1 MNNKNEIFK
10 FIFSGVFIIIAMLM
24 IFFNWFRN
32 RINSTI
38 IILLIIA
45 FIPWLVN
52 YIKSLEAFGMKV
64 DLLSNEKKDKIDEE
78 IEKISKNAIKE
89 EKIISSNTIIDKNQ
103 PIGSEKN
110 PLLIESME
118 LIARTSNPVEK
129 MVLIRYEIEK
139 EIKILCRVNN
149 IQTYQQSIRKM
160 IEELRK
166 NKIIDNIVANL
177 LLDIWPV
184 LNKAVHSEIKNID
197 ANDIDWVIDKGS
209 ALVMHLEIISKDPSK
224 YWMIPFNN

>member
-1 MNNKNEIFK
+1 
-10 FIFSGVFIIIAMLM
+10 MLM

-89 EKIISSNTIIDKNQ
+89 EKIMSKNFCSHTSDSDCCMIS
-103 PIGSEKN
+103 
-110 PLLIESME
+110 
-118 LIARTSNPVEK
+118 
-129 MVLIRYEIEK
+129 
-139 EIKILCRVNN
+139 
-149 IQTYQQSIRKM
+149 
-160 IEELRK
+160 
-166 NKIIDNIVANL
+166 
-177 LLDIWPV
+177 
-184 LNKAVHSEIKNID
+184 H
-197 ANDIDWVIDKGS
+197 
-209 ALVMHLEIISKDPSK
+209 
-224 YWMIPFNN
+224 